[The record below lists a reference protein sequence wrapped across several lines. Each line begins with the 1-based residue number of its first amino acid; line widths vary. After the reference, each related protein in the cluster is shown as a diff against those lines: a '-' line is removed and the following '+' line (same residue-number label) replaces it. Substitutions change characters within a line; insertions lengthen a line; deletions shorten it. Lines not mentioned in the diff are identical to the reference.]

1 MQPEHQEKKAR
12 AHWPG
17 LEGTTCIEKHNTKS
31 VCECVCVCACVC
43 LCVCVRVCGCVHG
56 VWCVCVCVSVWLCV
70 CVRVLCV

>member
-31 VCECVCVCACVC
+31 VCECVCVCMR
-43 LCVCVRVCGCVHG
+43 LS
-56 VWCVCVCVSVWLCV
+56 VCVCECVAVCMACGVYV
-70 CVRVLCV
+70 CV

>member
-43 LCVCVRVCGCVHG
+43 LCVCVCECVAVCMACG
-56 VWCVCVCVSVWLCV
+56 VYVCV
-70 CVRVLCV
+70 